1 MTRSGLVVGL
11 VAVLSVITS
20 VVTLT
25 VASATGHGLHI
36 AIVNVAVIAG
46 AAAIMSV
53 LLHERTP
60 ENNLWRVLLA
70 SAVMGPVA
78 VVLLAAIEVQPSPPQ
93 LLLGAVWLLDVPLTL
108 TWVLF
113 FGLFPDGH
121 RPVKW
126 WYAAVAIAVTCHA
139 AIATVAWATA
149 PDGSPPP
156 SQGHLPGALVSNV
169 GSTLHLASARASSA
183 LTGLLP
189 LAAGLL
195 LLWRYRL
202 AGPVFRQQ
210 IRVGA
215 AALLTTVVLELALFT
230 LPGSSSWPVRVT
242 VSITAVGIGLLG
254 VAAALLRW
262 RLWIVDQAL
271 PRAVVLSACS
281 AGVTAVIV
289 TVAVLATGG
298 VGTTQVQGAVL
309 LAVLVSVLVQSYSR
323 RLEPWVRRLVYGERP
338 GGFAVLVGLADGL
351 TGLDMETAAAR
362 IADATRRGLSAP
374 WAVLWFPTARPR
386 VFRLAA
392 DSGEVT
398 PAVVVHWEID
408 PGDSRGARLLGLA
421 EDRRLLPEDT
431 AAVAVLSA
439 DGGPWGLLAVGQRR
453 GEPLTVGDLELL
465 NAITREASLA
475 YVNRRLVDEVA
486 SSVQELQA
494 RAVQLQQS
502 RQRLVAAQDEE
513 RRRIERDLHDGAQHD
528 FVALAARLRQLAK
541 GPPVA
546 NAVLEELA
554 DEAEQAVFSLQD
566 LARGI
571 YPSVLTDRGVEA
583 ATRSYIGRL
592 PLDIGLHVS
601 PETAK
606 RRWPPEVEVALYFV
620 VVESLGNSRK
630 HAAATKATVT
640 LAEQD
645 GKVVLEVHDN
655 GTGFDQRR
663 VAEGSGLQHMADRMA
678 AVGGWLVVTSQPGA
692 GTWVTA
698 TAPSSRGAPD
708 AGQRPVADSRR

>member
-1 MTRSGLVVGL
+1 M
-11 VAVLSVITS
+11 
-20 VVTLT
+20 
-25 VASATGHGLHI
+25 
-36 AIVNVAVIAG
+36 
-46 AAAIMSV
+46 
-53 LLHERTP
+53 
-60 ENNLWRVLLA
+60 
-70 SAVMGPVA
+70 
-78 VVLLAAIEVQPSPPQ
+78 
-93 LLLGAVWLLDVPLTL
+93 
-108 TWVLF
+108 
-113 FGLFPDGH
+113 
-121 RPVKW
+121 
-126 WYAAVAIAVTCHA
+126 
-139 AIATVAWATA
+139 
-149 PDGSPPP
+149 
-156 SQGHLPGALVSNV
+156 
-169 GSTLHLASARASSA
+169 
-183 LTGLLP
+183 
-189 LAAGLL
+189 
-195 LLWRYRL
+195 
-202 AGPVFRQQ
+202 
-210 IRVGA
+210 
-215 AALLTTVVLELALFT
+215 
-230 LPGSSSWPVRVT
+230 RVT
-242 VSITAVGIGLLG
+242 VSIAAVGIGLLG

-298 VGTTQVQGAVL
+298 VGTRQVQGAVL

-351 TGLDMETAAAR
+351 SRLDTETAAVR
-362 IADATRRGLSAP
+362 IADAARRGLSAP
-374 WAVLWFPTARPR
+374 WAALWFPTARPR

-392 DSGEVT
+392 QSGDVT
-398 PAVVVHWEID
+398 PAVVVHWDID
-408 PGDSRGARLLGLA
+408 PADTTGARLLGLDA
-421 EDRRLLPEDT
+421 DRRLLPEET

-439 DGGPWGLLAVGQRR
+439 DAGPWGLLAVGQRR

-475 YVNRRLVDEVA
+475 HVNRRLFDEVA

-494 RAVQLQQS
+494 RAVQLQES

-546 NAVLEELA
+546 KTVLEELA

-571 YPSVLTDRGVEA
+571 YPSVLTDRGVDA

-592 PLDIGLHVS
+592 PLDVALHV
-601 PETAK
+601 PAETAR
-606 RRWPPEVEVALYFV
+606 RRWPADVEVALYFV
-620 VVESLGNSRK
+620 VVEALGNSRK

-640 LAEQD
+640 LAERAHT
-645 GKVVLEVHDN
+645 VILEVHDN
-655 GTGFDQRR
+655 GAGFDQQQI
-663 VAEGSGLQHMADRMA
+663 AEGSGLQHMADRMA
-678 AVGGWLVVTSQPGA
+678 AVGGGLVVTSRPGA

-698 TAPSSRGAPD
+698 TAPSHATPV
-708 AGQRPVADSRR
+708 AAQLPVADSRR